1 MAVIGMLGGILFQVS
16 DRQVLNFSKLQR
28 ASGNGPSMT
37 YWGEGGARI
46 SGAGAPGSDIKCNSE
61 CGSA

>member
-28 ASGNGPSMT
+28 SVSGKERRCL
-37 YWGEGGARI
+37 YFWGR
-46 SGAGAPGSDIKCNSE
+46 SSRK
-61 CGSA
+61 